1 MMKKSGQAPARATS
15 QDDLE
20 EIGHLFGKF
29 SVLMRDNA
37 RMINNRVPT
46 QPTPVLMVITEI
58 LCFPGMGG
66 LGPLLNF
73 ISWPKRGKLYGFQ
86 TDLNTYRAEILNF

>member
-1 MMKKSGQAPARATS
+1 MKKSGQALARATS

-37 RMINNRVPT
+37 RMINNRVPIH
-46 QPTPVLMVITEI
+46 PTTVLMVITEI
-58 LCFPGMGG
+58 LFFSWYGD
-66 LGPLLNF
+66 LGP
-73 ISWPKRGKLYGFQ
+73 S
-86 TDLNTYRAEILNF
+86 